1 MTTERETCA
10 SRRALLTGAPSLAVV
25 AAVAA
30 ETGIA
35 LANVADP
42 YVTLCADYFRL
53 RAPVDEG
60 DLPGDQWDAQA
71 ALWVANDDKIAACR
85 ATTLAGVLAGMRIV
99 RVEFEDNYAEGDA
112 GSRGDAIMRAIIESA
127 QSVLEREVARGH

>member
-1 MTTERETCA
+1 MTEQYTCA
-10 SRRALLTGAPSLAVV
+10 SRRALLKGAPAAAAI

-35 LANVADP
+35 LASNADP

-60 DLPGDQWDAQA
+60 DLPEDQWDAQA
-71 ALWVANDDKIAACR
+71 DLWRANDDKIAATR

-99 RVEFEDNYAEGDA
+99 QIEFEDNYAEGDA

-127 QSVLEREVARGH
+127 LSVLEREVARV